1 MAQADGYII
10 IDTEINADGMK
21 AGSKEVEAAVRR
33 MANSVDDMGNK
44 AKTAL
49 NKQADAFAKLNNEYA
64 AQEQKVSELKKKIAE
79 YGEQKVPTDEYREI
93 QTQISQATQKL
104 NSLKAAQD
112 KFLSTGG
119 KQSSSSFK
127 RMQYD
132 IEELENE
139 IKYAKAELA
148 DLEASG
154 GAFTLDSKTQE
165 AAASMRTLQA
175 EERKL
180 ADMNNRLHTSYNS
193 VKGSIE
199 VLMIT
204 NRS

>member
-33 MANSVDDMGNK
+33 MANSVNDMGNK
-44 AKTAL
+44 AQTAL

-64 AQEQKVSELKKKIAE
+64 AQERKVSELKKKVAE

-119 KQSSSSFK
+119 RKNSSSFK
-127 RMQYD
+127 KMQYD

-148 DLEASG
+148 ELEASG
-154 GAFTLDSKTQE
+154 GAFTLGSKTQE

-175 EERKL
+175 E
-180 ADMNNRLHTSYNS
+180 
-193 VKGSIE
+193 
-199 VLMIT
+199 
-204 NRS
+204 